1 MSMFHP
7 LLTASQMRQLEQ
19 GRFQAG
25 QSSLAAMEAAG
36 GAVAEEIL
44 KRHSGKWGGKG
55 QAVVLAGPGNNGGD
69 GYVVARRLME
79 AGWRVLLGSWGDPEA
94 MRGDALTMRGRWS
107 GQVLPLVEALGQVTP
122 DTVLVDA
129 LFGIGFGRPVDET
142 LAARIRTACDR
153 AGAVFAVDLP
163 SGVETDTGRVVSD
176 MIRADVTVT
185 FGARKPAHALEPSH
199 SCCGEVM
206 LAPIDLAPEPEDVT
220 HLGVRNWVV
229 GTPALAR
236 PGPQDHKYSRGHV
249 WIASGGASRTG
260 AARLA
265 ARAALRIGAGV
276 VSIASPPSAVAINA
290 AHVTAIMVKRAAE
303 PADFAACL
311 ADERS
316 SGMLIGPGFGIGE
329 RCRET
334 VLALLATGK
343 PLVLDADA
351 LTSFEADPDTLFG
364 AIKGPVVMTPH
375 EGEFRR
381 LFPMIGPD
389 ADKLERVRAA
399 ARLSGA
405 IVLLKGPDTVI
416 GTPDGRVFINCHATP
431 ELGTA
436 GAGDVLAG
444 TILGLIAQY
453 RQLGL
458 PPAEAA
464 AVAAWIHGEAGRRIG
479 PGLIAE
485 DLPEAYPDI
494 LKAVAVRFTRRG
506 VV

>member
-7 LLTASQMRQLEQ
+7 FVTASQMRLLEQ
-19 GRFQAG
+19 SRFKAG

-36 GAVAEEIL
+36 GAVADEVL
-44 KRHSGKWGGKG
+44 NSLSGKG

-69 GYVVARRLME
+69 GYVVARRLLE
-79 AGWRVLLGSWGDPEA
+79 AGWAVQVGSWGDPA
-94 MRGDALTMRGRWS
+94 ALRGDALTMRQRWS
-107 GQVLPLVEALGQVTP
+107 GQIMPLTEALSHVTG

-129 LFGIGFGRPVDET
+129 LFGIGFGRPVEEGLT
-142 LAARIRTACDR
+142 ARIREACDR
-153 AGAVFAVDLP
+153 AAMVVAVDLP

-176 MIRADVTVT
+176 MVWADVTVT
-185 FGARKPAHALEPSH
+185 FGAHKPAHVLEPSR
-199 SCCGEVM
+199 SRCGEVR
-206 LAPIDLAPEPEDVT
+206 LAPIDLAPTPEDVT
-220 HLGVRNWVV
+220 RLGANGWLV
-229 GTPALAR
+229 GVPALPR

-249 WIASGGASRTG
+249 WVASGGASATG

-265 ARAALRIGAGV
+265 ARAALRVGAGV

-290 AHVTAIMVKRAAE
+290 AHLTAIMVKRAAGPE
-303 PADFAACL
+303 DFAACL

-329 RCRET
+329 RCREA

-351 LTSFEADPDTLFG
+351 LTSFEADPQTLFG
-364 AIKGPVVMTPH
+364 TIRGPVVLTPH

-381 LFPMIGPD
+381 LFPMVAPD

-399 ARLSGA
+399 ARISGA
-405 IVLLKGPDTVI
+405 IVLLKGADTVI
-416 GTPDGRVFINCHATP
+416 GTPDGRVYVNCHATP

-444 TILGLIAQY
+444 TILGLIAQK

-458 PPAEAA
+458 EPAEAA
-464 AVAAWIHGEAGRRIG
+464 AVAAWLHGEAGRRIG

-494 LKAVAVRFTRRG
+494 LKAVAVRFKRQRRM
-506 VV
+506 